1 MDESIRRYLGW
12 IVAVL
17 MIVTAAGSFLFRY
30 AGFDRFLDSAE
41 SVALSDS
48 LVKAGDGLPPSGNS
62 LSPTGGLD
70 SRMPLRATREG
81 LVRECGGGDLLGVL
95 MLADTAGVRD
105 NKPVSGGLPAEP
117 SISDGAPAEPS
128 ALDDV
133 PAVSIFVDGIPGC
146 KVDLGGI
153 RMDARFRVVYSIDES
168 GAVTSASY
176 EGIR

>member
-17 MIVTAAGSFLFRY
+17 MVVTAAGSFLFRY

-48 LVKAGDGLPPSGNS
+48 LVKAGDGLSTSRNS
-62 LSPTGGLD
+62 LSPTGGLE

-81 LVRECGGGDLLGVL
+81 LVRECGGGDLLGAL
-95 MLADTAGVRD
+95 MLAETTGVKD
-105 NKPVSGGLPAEP
+105 SKPVSGGLPAEP
-117 SISDGAPAEPS
+117 AISDDAPAEPS
-128 ALDDV
+128 ASDDV
-133 PAVSIFVDGIPGC
+133 PAVLHFVDGIPGYE
-146 KVDLGGI
+146 VDLGGI

-168 GAVTSASY
+168 GAVMSASY
-176 EGIR
+176 ESIR